1 MSNKKEKSLR
11 DMDFEELSIKYET
24 LFLNLIWEELFN
36 KINEEYRSKYQTF
49 IRYKEKWYDSP
60 SAMWRDKIAYWR
72 NIIYWWFCEELII
85 KVLELNNKISSV
97 KLFWKDKI
105 HDFIYNHEEKK
116 IKIDWEKSTD
126 PDIEVVL
133 KNWKNFLL
141 ELKTAN
147 KDIFT
152 IKRWNVESL
161 FSSVA
166 NYDKFCLIMMLD
178 LAKWLYEIKDLTYF
192 ENEKPFSNANMEWQI
207 CYNFPIPNYNLESLK
222 RIDLDLFSN
231 VLVLENIIVKKFR
244 LLKIANE
251 KWNKKLIKIIKN
263 KITIEKLEEEMNI
276 NIYDFQKRID
286 NIKTKVPEV
295 IESWEEIE
303 IKVLELLS

>member
-1 MSNKKEKSLR
+1 MPKIKEKSLR
-11 DMDFEELSIKYET
+11 DMDFEEISIKYEN
-24 LFLNLIWEELFN
+24 LFLDIIWKELYY
-36 KINEEYRSKYQTF
+36 KINNEYRNKYQTF
-49 IRYKEKWYDSP
+49 IRYKEKWYNSP
-60 SAMWRDKIAYWR
+60 SAMWRDKIAYGR

-85 KVLELNNKISSV
+85 KVLELNKNISEV

-105 HDFIYNHEEKK
+105 HDFIYNHEDRN

-126 PDIEVVL
+126 PDIEVIL
-133 KNWKNFLL
+133 KNWNTFLI

-147 KDIFT
+147 KNIFT

-166 NYDKFCLIMMLD
+166 NYNKFCLIIMLD
-178 LAKWLYEIKDLTYF
+178 LSKWLYEIQDLTYF

-207 CYNFPIPNYNLESLK
+207 CYNFPIPNYELKNLQ

-231 VLVLENIIVKKFR
+231 ILVLENIIVKKFK

-251 KWNKKLIKIIKN
+251 KWNKPWIKIIKN
-263 KITIEKLEEEMNI
+263 KIMLEKLEEEMHI
-276 NIYDFQKRID
+276 NIETFHEKIK

-295 IESWEEIE
+295 SKSWEEIE
-303 IKVLELLS
+303 KDILKL